1 MEEKLL
7 LETGW
12 REMDSSELILRGG
25 ASGIWADVF
34 AKAKSLINFIADYIP
49 KLVKGFLEG
58 FALKIF

>member
-25 ASGIWADVF
+25 ASGVWADVF

-49 KLVKGFLEG
+49 KLVRGFLDG